1 MSDNLGWMGK
11 KASECDPVFSLI
23 EMDEE
28 LSVANPV
35 FRVIHTCHLCHS
47 IPFSDGSCI
56 CDFED
61 EQAKGVEL

>member
-1 MSDNLGWMGK
+1 MS
-11 KASECDPVFSLI
+11 DPVFSPI

-28 LSVANPV
+28 LAVANPV